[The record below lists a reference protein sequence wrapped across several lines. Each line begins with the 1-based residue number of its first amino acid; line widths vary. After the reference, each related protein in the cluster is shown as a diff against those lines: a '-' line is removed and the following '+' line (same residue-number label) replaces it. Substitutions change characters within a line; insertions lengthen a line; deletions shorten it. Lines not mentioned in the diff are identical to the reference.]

1 MNWDAILT
9 LLVLAGAI
17 ALFVSEKLPVDM
29 VAILALSALV
39 ILGIVGPE
47 VAISGFANEATIT
60 VAAMFVLSAGL
71 QRTGALR
78 AIARLFA
85 RIQWPWLFGLV
96 VMVTIAGASAFVNN
110 TAMVAVFLP
119 LVLAATSANGLP
131 PSKFLIPM
139 SYAAQMG
146 GVSTL
151 IGTSTNLLVNSLAKD
166 LGVRGFTLFE
176 FAPLGIACAVVGI
189 VYLMTV
195 GRWLLPANPATA
207 LTETYELG
215 KYITELRVSA
225 GSPMIGKSIADAK
238 LGEKH
243 GVYVME
249 LERDG
254 EHLSWAPR
262 AEVLREGDVL
272 LARGDWSR
280 ITEVRERMKLEI
292 EPEFKLR
299 DEQFEVGDR
308 SLLEVMIAPNSRFQ
322 DETLKDLEFKW
333 HYNATV
339 LAIHRRGEV
348 LREKVREVTLSTG
361 DVLLMMV
368 PKDDIPAL
376 RRNPNVVIVTERED
390 DGASRRKAPLALA
403 IMAAAIGVAATG
415 LLPIV
420 IAALIGCVLMVVTR
434 CIEPEEAYDAVD
446 WRIIVMLAG
455 VLPIGFA
462 LQQSG
467 AAEFL
472 AQHTLGRMGDLD
484 PVLVL
489 AVVYLLALVLSE
501 LMSNAAAAV
510 LLVPIVVS
518 ASMSMGL
525 SPTPFL
531 VAVAFAASTSFST
544 PVGYQT
550 NTMVYSIGDYR
561 FTDFMRVG
569 IPLNVIFWILGVI
582 LIPRFWPLSPL
593 AVP

>member
-96 VMVTIAGASAFVNN
+96 VMVTIAAASAFVNN

-189 VYLMTV
+189 VYLMTI
-195 GRWLLPANPATA
+195 GRWLLPANQSTA

>member
-17 ALFVSEKLPVDM
+17 ALFVSEKLPVDL
-29 VAILALSALV
+29 VAVLALSALV
-39 ILGIVGPE
+39 VLGIVGPE

-189 VYLMTV
+189 VYLMTI
-195 GRWLLPANPATA
+195 GRWLLPANQSTA

>member
-189 VYLMTV
+189 VYLMTI
-195 GRWLLPANPATA
+195 GRWLLPANQSTA

-518 ASMSMGL
+518 AAMGMGL

-531 VAVAFAASTSFST
+531 VAVTFAASTSFST

>member
-189 VYLMTV
+189 VYLMTI
-195 GRWLLPANPATA
+195 GRWLLPANQSTA

-292 EPEFKLR
+292 EPEFMLR
-299 DEQFEVGDR
+299 EEQFEVGDR

>member
-189 VYLMTV
+189 VYLMTI
-195 GRWLLPANPATA
+195 GRWLLPANQSTA

-434 CIEPEEAYDAVD
+434 CIEPEEAYDAID
-446 WRIIVMLAG
+446 WRIIVLLAG
-455 VLPIGFA
+455 VLPIGIA
-462 LQQSG
+462 LQHSG

-489 AVVYLLALVLSE
+489 AAVYLLALVLSE

-518 ASMSMGL
+518 AAMGMGL

-531 VAVAFAASTSFST
+531 VAVTFAASTSFST

-593 AVP
+593 AMP

>member
-189 VYLMTV
+189 VYLMTI
-195 GRWLLPANPATA
+195 GRWLLPANQSTA

-215 KYITELRVSA
+215 KYITELRVTA
-225 GSPMIGKSIADAK
+225 GSPLVGKSIADAK

-368 PKDDIPAL
+368 LKDDIPAL

-518 ASMSMGL
+518 AAMGMGL

>member
-189 VYLMTV
+189 VYLMTI
-195 GRWLLPANPATA
+195 GRWLLPANQSTA

-390 DGASRRKAPLALA
+390 DGASRKKAPLALA
-403 IMAAAIGVAATG
+403 IMATAIGVAATG
-415 LLPIV
+415 VLPIV

>member
-189 VYLMTV
+189 VYLMTI
-195 GRWLLPANPATA
+195 GRWLLPANQSTA

-434 CIEPEEAYDAVD
+434 CIEPEEAYDAID

>member
-189 VYLMTV
+189 VYLMTI
-195 GRWLLPANPATA
+195 GRWLLPANQSTA

-368 PKDDIPAL
+368 PKDDLPAL

-390 DGASRRKAPLALA
+390 DGASRKKAPLALA
-403 IMAAAIGVAATG
+403 IMATAIGVAATG
-415 LLPIV
+415 VLPIV

-472 AQHTLGRMGDLD
+472 AGHTLGRMGGFD

>member
-85 RIQWPWLFGLV
+85 RIQWPWLIGLV

-189 VYLMTV
+189 VYLMTI
-195 GRWLLPANPATA
+195 GRWLLPANQSTA